1 MSYDDVEIEDMEWNE
16 EIQAYTYPCPCGD
29 LFQITKEDLRLGEEI
44 ANCPS
49 CSLYI
54 TVIYNME
61 DFQNDT
67 KKNNEPK
74 TQNEVFAMTDD
85 KKATCNHEEYILNP
99 IVGLLVVLFSDY
111 LCEGFLGEEET
122 KGTRFSLAKN
132 GEFYNHHDDSSDNNP
147 VYSPCSDTQI
157 SKGDGF
163 TIGIAIS
170 SKEAFFLDQ
179 VQLSPC
185 DSRLGLAGKMAQLA
199 LFRPKVDEI
208 SLLSIDTSKFN
219 PSEAGGFMVGFAGS
233 KYAARSYPVKVAD
246 GSNTITAFTLVLEFQ
261 KGVLQNLFWK
271 SFGCDSCK
279 GIGSSSSVCLNGTDC
294 AVPTS
299 KCKAN
304 GGEANCNIGIQV
316 AFSGTDKNLESL
328 NTWYEVNNLRQYSL
342 TDLYANAVDSLS
354 GGLL

>member
-1 MSYDDVEIEDMEWNE
+1 
-16 EIQAYTYPCPCGD
+16 A
-29 LFQITKEDLRLGEEI
+29 
-44 ANCPS
+44 
-49 CSLYI
+49 
-54 TVIYNME
+54 
-61 DFQNDT
+61 
-67 KKNNEPK
+67 
-74 TQNEVFAMTDD
+74 
-85 KKATCNHEEYILNP
+85 
-99 IVGLLVVLFSDY
+99 
-111 LCEGFLGEEET
+111 FLGNKKT
-122 KGTRFSLAKN
+122 KMRMVNLTTMMMMLMTMMMTVLVGA
-132 GEFYNHHDDSSDNNP
+132 SDNNA

-163 TIGIAIS
+163 TIGVAIS

-185 DSRLGLAGKMAQLA
+185 DSRLGLAAKMAQLA

-208 SLLSIDTSKFN
+208 SLLSIDTSKFS
-219 PSEAGGFMVGFAGS
+219 PSEAGGYMVGFAGS
-233 KYAARSYPVKVAD
+233 KYAARSYPAKVVD
-246 GSNTITAFTLVLEFQ
+246 GSNTITAFTLVMEFQ

-271 SFGCDSCK
+271 SFGCDLCK
-279 GIGSSSSVCLNGTDC
+279 GGTSSVCLNGTDC

>member
-1 MSYDDVEIEDMEWNE
+1 MVKPATLGKVMTTTIMLLMVMVDVLV
-16 EIQAYTYPCPCGD
+16 G
-29 LFQITKEDLRLGEEI
+29 
-44 ANCPS
+44 
-49 CSLYI
+49 
-54 TVIYNME
+54 
-61 DFQNDT
+61 
-67 KKNNEPK
+67 
-74 TQNEVFAMTDD
+74 
-85 KKATCNHEEYILNP
+85 AT
-99 IVGLLVVLFSDY
+99 
-111 LCEGFLGEEET
+111 
-122 KGTRFSLAKN
+122 
-132 GEFYNHHDDSSDNNP
+132 DNNV

-163 TIGIAIS
+163 TVGVAIS

-185 DSRLGLAGKMAQLA
+185 DSRLGLAAKMAQLA

-219 PSEAGGFMVGFAGS
+219 PSEAGGHMVGFAGS

-246 GSNTITAFTLVLEFQ
+246 GSHTITSFTLVMEFQ
-261 KGVLQNLFWK
+261 KGVLQNLFWNN
-271 SFGCDSCK
+271 FGCDSCK
-279 GIGSSSSVCLNGTDC
+279 GGSSSVCLNGTDC

-304 GGEANCNIGIQV
+304 GGDANCNIGIQV

-328 NTWYEVNNLRQYSL
+328 NSWYEVSNLRQYSL
-342 TDLYANAVDSLS
+342 TDLYANAVNSLS

>member
-1 MSYDDVEIEDMEWNE
+1 MSYNDVEIKDIEWNE

-67 KKNNEPK
+67 KTNNEPK
-74 TQNEVFAMTDD
+74 TRSLRMVKLT
-85 KKATCNHEEYILNP
+85 ILRKITAAIMMMVN
-99 IVGLLVVLFSDY
+99 VLSEASHNNVLY
-111 LCEGFLGEEET
+111 
-122 KGTRFSLAKN
+122 SL
-132 GEFYNHHDDSSDNNP
+132 
-147 VYSPCSDTQI
+147 CSDTQI

-163 TIGIAIS
+163 PVGVAIS

-185 DSRLGLAGKMAQLA
+185 DSRLGLAAKMDQLVPY
-199 LFRPKVDEI
+199 RPEVDEI
-208 SLLSIDTSKFN
+208 SLLSMNTSTFK
-219 PSEAGGFMVGFAGS
+219 PSEAGGYMVGFAGS

-246 GSNTITAFTLVLEFQ
+246 GSNTITDFTLVMEFQ
-261 KGVLQNLFWK
+261 KGLLQKLT
-271 SFGCDSCK
+271 
-279 GIGSSSSVCLNGTDC
+279 SSSVCLNGTDC
-294 AVPTS
+294 AVTIA
-299 KCKAN
+299 KCRAR
-304 GGEANCNIGIQV
+304 GGEANCNIRIQV

-328 NTWYEVNNLRQYSL
+328 NSWYEVNNLRQYSL
-342 TDLYANAVDSLS
+342 TELYANAVNSLS

>member
-67 KKNNEPK
+67 KKKNNQPK
-74 TQNEVFAMTDD
+74 SSQAIAIQTISVPRKKKETDPFLQP
-85 KKATCNHEEYILNP
+85 KGSLGMVKPATLGKVTTTIMLLMVMVDVL
-99 IVGLLVVLFSDY
+99 VGAL
-111 LCEGFLGEEET
+111 
-122 KGTRFSLAKN
+122 
-132 GEFYNHHDDSSDNNP
+132 DNNV
-147 VYSPCSDTQI
+147 VYSPCSDTEI

-163 TIGIAIS
+163 TVGVAIS

-179 VQLSPC
+179 IQLSPC
-185 DSRLGLAGKMAQLA
+185 DSRLGLAAKMAQLA

-219 PSEAGGFMVGFAGS
+219 PSEAGGHMVGFAGS
-233 KYAARSYPVKVAD
+233 KYAARSYPAKVAD
-246 GSNTITAFTLVLEFQ
+246 GSHTITSFTLVMEFQ
-261 KGVLQNLFWK
+261 RGVLQNLFWNN
-271 SFGCDSCK
+271 FGCDSCK
-279 GIGSSSSVCLNGTDC
+279 GGSSSVCLNGTDC
-294 AVPTS
+294 AVPTA

-328 NTWYEVNNLRQYSL
+328 NSWYEVRNLRQYSL
-342 TDLYANAVDSLS
+342 TDLYANAVNSLT

>member
-1 MSYDDVEIEDMEWNE
+1 MRMLKSTILGIFITTIMMMDV
-16 EIQAYTYPCPCGD
+16 
-29 LFQITKEDLRLGEEI
+29 L
-44 ANCPS
+44 
-49 CSLYI
+49 
-54 TVIYNME
+54 
-61 DFQNDT
+61 
-67 KKNNEPK
+67 
-74 TQNEVFAMTDD
+74 
-85 KKATCNHEEYILNP
+85 
-99 IVGLLVVLFSDY
+99 VG
-111 LCEGFLGEEET
+111 
-122 KGTRFSLAKN
+122 A
-132 GEFYNHHDDSSDNNP
+132 SSDNNA
-147 VYSPCSDTQI
+147 VYSPCSDTHI

-179 VQLSPC
+179 IQLSPC
-185 DSRLGLAGKMAQLA
+185 DSRLGLAAKMAQLA
-199 LFRPKVDEI
+199 VFRPKVDEI

-219 PSEAGGFMVGFAGS
+219 PSEAGGYMVGFAGS

-246 GSNTITAFTLVLEFQ
+246 GTNSITSFTLVMEFQ

-279 GIGSSSSVCLNGTDC
+279 EGSSSSSSSSVCLNGTDC

-328 NTWYEVNNLRQYSL
+328 NSWYEVSNLRQYSL
-342 TDLYANAVDSLS
+342 TDLYASAVDSLT

>member
-61 DFQNDT
+61 DFRNDT

-74 TQNEVFAMTDD
+74 TRQPVANEVFAMTDD
-85 KKATCNHEEYILNP
+85 KKATCNHEENHLKPNCR
-99 IVGLLVVLFSDY
+99 VTSGACFGLLMV
-111 LCEGFLGEEET
+111 FLGKKKPKLRMVKFT
-122 KGTRFSLAKN
+122 TIMMIVMMMMMV
-132 GEFYNHHDDSSDNNP
+132 DDWVVASDNNP

-185 DSRLGLAGKMAQLA
+185 DSRLGLAAKMAQLA

-246 GSNTITAFTLVLEFQ
+246 GSNTITAFTLVMNNPKPLWYWNFRRE
-261 KGVLQNLFWK
+261 
-271 SFGCDSCK
+271 CCR
-279 GIGSSSSVCLNGTDC
+279 IY
-294 AVPTS
+294 
-299 KCKAN
+299 
-304 GGEANCNIGIQV
+304 
-316 AFSGTDKNLESL
+316 SGRASDAIRAKE
-328 NTWYEVNNLRQYSL
+328 
-342 TDLYANAVDSLS
+342 
-354 GGLL
+354 